1 MFIALQNKSAYPQ
14 ICFELL
20 SYMREELPDYLTYH
34 SIDHTIGVA
43 NVCNAYIKF
52 YDIDD
57 QSAKLIRIAAIA
69 HDLGFV
75 ASQKNH
81 EERSIVEIRP
91 LLENILD
98 VSEIETVNGMIRA
111 TKVPQQP
118 QTFFEEILAD
128 ADLDYLGRDDY
139 DVLSHGLYKELV
151 HYEVIKND
159 KEWLNLQ
166 INFLE
171 NHQYHTSYA
180 KEHRS
185 AKKLEKLEKLKA
197 QKLNLKF

>member
-1 MFIALQNKSAYPQ
+1 MFIALQNQSAYPK
-14 ICFELL
+14 ICFDLL

-34 SIDHTIGVA
+34 SIDHIIDVA
-43 NVCNAYIKF
+43 NVCDDYIKF

-57 QSAKLIRIAAIA
+57 DQGKLIRIAAIS

-75 ASQKNH
+75 ASAKEH
-81 EERSIVEIRP
+81 EERSILEIKP

-98 VSEIETVNGMIRA
+98 PTEIETINGMIRA

-118 QTFFEEILAD
+118 KTFFEEILAD

-139 DVLSHGLYKELV
+139 DKLSYGLFKELV
-151 HYEVIKND
+151 HYEVIKTEN
-159 KEWLNLQ
+159 EWLDIQ

-171 NHQYHTSYA
+171 NHRYHTSYA

-185 AKKLEKLEKLKA
+185 DKKFIKLEELREQKLK
-197 QKLNLKF
+197 LKC